1 MTGGRTG
8 GSPRR
13 VVGVLTALIV
23 GLVVTGCQDIEPA
36 ADPVHQPAQVEEVAG
51 LDVKRVTFDQVA
63 ADRVA
68 LRTAVVRKTSRGTVV
83 PYDALIYDG
92 QGVPWVYTSR
102 SALTFQ
108 RVRVVV
114 DRIVADKVWI
124 TDGPAPGTRVVTV
137 GSTEVYGAELDI
149 AGGH

>member
-1 MTGGRTG
+1 
-8 GSPRR
+8 
-13 VVGVLTALIV
+13 
-23 GLVVTGCQDIEPA
+23 
-36 ADPVHQPAQVEEVAG
+36 VHQPAQVEEVAG
-51 LDVKRVTFDQVA
+51 LDVKRVTFDQEA
-63 ADRVA
+63 ADRVS
-68 LRTAVVRKTSRGTVV
+68 LRTAAVRKTSRGTVV

-92 QGVPWVYTSR
+92 QGVSWVYTSR

-114 DRIVADKVWI
+114 DRIVGDKVWI